1 MNRITPFLQGL
12 VALAFI
18 VLTFALVARP
28 GAMHCVLLPF
38 ASHGL
43 GNTLRI
49 GASALA
55 AVAMLVS
62 VRVPFLAFFAGVFA
76 GLTAIVL
83 GIQAALHDAMI
94 DLPIAAGLTLGSA
107 AIAAL
112 QPLGLRVLGLPK
124 AADLP
129 YEPVAEAWVVKTYG
143 EGVWF
148 ESVRAGVD
156 GTLYL
161 AANIGL
167 DFNRSDYYRD
177 AHGEVIARR
186 PDGSEQVL
194 FKTPKGSAAGV
205 FAVTDDGVLYMTSH
219 GATSGIWRIT
229 PDGQGTLWARLPRG
243 AWPNGLDFGPDGW
256 LYSPDSSL
264 GLVWRIDPAS
274 GKAEVAVEHPS
285 LRARRFIA
293 LAPGANGLHFI
304 GHDLIVTVSD
314 STEVLRF
321 RMDATGRFAAPEVLA
336 TGIPGDDFA
345 IGTDGSLFV
354 TTHPYNTLVR
364 IAPDGRRSII
374 ADARQQIVGA
384 TDATFGRTEKDRDV
398 LYVTTDGGA
407 FNGGPRTRGQLVA
420 VKPYPSR

>member
-1 MNRITPFLQGL
+1 MNRITPLLQGI

-18 VLTFALVARP
+18 ALTSALVWHP
-28 GAMHCVLLPF
+28 GTVHSALSAF
-38 ASHGL
+38 APNGVGHILS
-43 GNTLRI
+43 I
-49 GASALA
+49 GTTALA
-55 AVAMLVS
+55 AMAMLVS
-62 VRVPFLAFFAGVFA
+62 MRVPFLAFFAGIFA
-76 GLTAIVL
+76 ALTAIVL
-83 GIQAALHDAMI
+83 GIHAALHGAML
-94 DLPIAAGLTLGSA
+94 DLTVSAGLTLGSA
-107 AIAAL
+107 AVAAL
-112 QPLGLRVLGLPK
+112 QPLGLRVLSLPK

-148 ESVRAGVD
+148 ESVRTGAD

-167 DFNRSDYYRD
+167 DFNRSDYYRH

-186 PDGSEQVL
+186 PDGSEKVV
-194 FKTPKGSAAGV
+194 FKTPTGSTAGV
-205 FAVTDDGVLYMTSH
+205 FAVADGGTLYMSSH
-219 GATSGIWRIT
+219 GSTSGIWRIT
-229 PDGQGTLWARLPRG
+229 PDGHGTMLARLPRG
-243 AWPNGLDFGPDGW
+243 AWPNGLDFGPDGL

-264 GLVWRIDPAS
+264 GLVWRIDPAN
-274 GKAEVAVEHPS
+274 GNAEAAVQHPS

-304 GHDLIVTVSD
+304 DHDLIVTVSD
-314 STEVLRF
+314 RTEVLRF
-321 RMDATGRFAAPEVLA
+321 RMNATGGFAEPEVLA

-345 IGTDGSLFV
+345 VGADGSLFV

-374 ADARQQIVGA
+374 ADARQQIIGA
-384 TDATFGRTEKDRDV
+384 TDAAFGRTEKDRDI
-398 LYVTTDGGA
+398 LYVATDGGA

-420 VKPYPSR
+420 VKPYSSR